1 MSENQKPTTASYRN
15 NWHSIWGTK
24 VKPKTRLDALPRK
37 RSAAALSLQSP
48 RHRQRVIPDKRRAAS
63 ERAANEET
71 RAVALGLEPLGRG
84 PDRHFTRD
92 ECTELLDRDLRVAGH
107 RIIRD

>member
-48 RHRQRVIPDKRRAAS
+48 RHRQRVIPDKRRAKLDH
-63 ERAANEET
+63 ELKET
-71 RAVALGLEPLGRG
+71 ARSSGVRN
-84 PDRHFTRD
+84 
-92 ECTELLDRDLRVAGH
+92 
-107 RIIRD
+107 